1 MHRICFRKKWA
12 GVLLIIFTMMLGL
25 PWPALAPVV
34 NLPLEDKT
42 EAGPGPQDYNPERVI
57 TVKGQ
62 VERLGGYGMTGWR
75 VAPGMHPP
83 GLVLKTDEESI
94 TVDLGPPWFV
104 NQQAFTLK
112 KGDNLEVTGSKNAT
126 DHQTVI
132 LAAEVKKDGQTLK
145 LRDEKGLPLWQEK
158 GGGGQEQERKGGA
171 PGKGFGPN

>member
-1 MHRICFRKKWA
+1 MPRICLRKKWA

-25 PWPALAPVV
+25 PWPALAQVV
-34 NLPLEDKT
+34 HLPLEDKT
-42 EAGPGPQDYNPERVI
+42 EAGPGPQDYNPERVT

-62 VERLGGYGMTGWR
+62 VKRLGGYGMTGWR

-94 TVDLGPPWFV
+94 TVDLGPPWFL

-112 KGDNLEVTGSKNAT
+112 EGDNLEVTGSKNAT

-158 GGGGQEQERKGGA
+158 VVGDQEQRQGGS
-171 PGKGFGPN
+171 PGKGFGSN

>member
-1 MHRICFRKKWA
+1 MPRICFRKKWA

-25 PWPALAPVV
+25 PWPALAPIV
-34 NLPLEDKT
+34 NLPMEDKT
-42 EAGPGPQDYNPERVI
+42 EAGPGPQDYNPERVT

-62 VERLGGYGMTGWR
+62 VKRLGGYGMTGWR
-75 VAPGMHPP
+75 VAPGMQPP
-83 GLVLKTDEESI
+83 GLVLETNEESI

-112 KGDNLEVTGSKNAT
+112 EGDNLVVTGSKNT
-126 DHQTVI
+126 TNHHTVI

-158 GGGGQEQERKGGA
+158 VVGDQEQRQSGP
-171 PGKGFGPN
+171 PGKRFGTN